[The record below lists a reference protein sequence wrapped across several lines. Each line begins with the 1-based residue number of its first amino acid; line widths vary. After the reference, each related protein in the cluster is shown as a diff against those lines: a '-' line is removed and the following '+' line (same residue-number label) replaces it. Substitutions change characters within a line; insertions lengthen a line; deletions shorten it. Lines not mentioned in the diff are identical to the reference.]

1 MGTLRAYIEEGESK
15 QACSVTNLFMPEHKL
30 KVGILLDSLLVPQW
44 VKKIID
50 DIEKSDCM
58 ELDLVVLNRES
69 VNKSPWFRL
78 GWLLPRVLFLSYEWI
93 DELLCARNAN
103 NASAIADLEK
113 PRTGTN
119 VIEVVRERTG
129 SEHRFEPK
137 DLSKIQSRELDVLL
151 RFGFSTLSGGILDA
165 ARYGVWSVHHGDNC
179 KYRGGPPLFWE
190 IYEGNVYSV
199 STLQRLSEQPDGG
212 TILYRS
218 RSATYMTS
226 LFRNRNPVYWKTASF
241 LIRRLSDL
249 HRWGWQHVASAA
261 VDHDVAYHDKS
272 TNEYPS
278 NIRMVAFLA
287 KLAYRNAT
295 DRFKRRFFRQKWFL
309 GFRETSDSA
318 SEFIEIAP
326 ARDSFLADPFVV
338 VSSGQRTVF
347 FEDFDI
353 PTAKGVIAHTVIG
366 MDGKP
371 SESKVSLERD
381 YHLSY
386 PMIFQWQGA
395 YYMIPET
402 RQNGTIELYRA
413 SRFPDCW
420 ELEKILFKDIEAV
433 DSTVY
438 FNDDGVWLFTN
449 IAPPGGSAHDELYL
463 FHAKSPFGEWAPHP
477 FNPVVSDVGRARP
490 AGHLFHRNGVLIRP
504 SQDCSV
510 RYGYAINFN
519 RVDVITPTEYRET
532 LVDRMTPE
540 IFAGSLGTHTY
551 NSGGGLEV
559 VDVLRSV
566 GRW

>member
-1 MGTLRAYIEEGESK
+1 
-15 QACSVTNLFMPEHKL
+15 
-30 KVGILLDSLLVPQW
+30 
-44 VKKIID
+44 
-50 DIEKSDCM
+50 
-58 ELDLVVLNRES
+58 
-69 VNKSPWFRL
+69 
-78 GWLLPRVLFLSYEWI
+78 
-93 DELLCARNAN
+93 
-103 NASAIADLEK
+103 
-113 PRTGTN
+113 
-119 VIEVVRERTG
+119 
-129 SEHRFEPK
+129 
-137 DLSKIQSRELDVLL
+137 
-151 RFGFSTLSGGILDA
+151 
-165 ARYGVWSVHHGDNC
+165 
-179 KYRGGPPLFWE
+179 
-190 IYEGNVYSV
+190 
-199 STLQRLSEQPDGG
+199 
-212 TILYRS
+212 
-218 RSATYMTS
+218 
-226 LFRNRNPVYWKTASF
+226 
-241 LIRRLSDL
+241 
-249 HRWGWQHVASAA
+249 
-261 VDHDVAYHDKS
+261 
-272 TNEYPS
+272 
-278 NIRMVAFLA
+278 MVAFLA

-295 DRFKRRFFRQKWFL
+295 YRFKRRFFRQKWFL
-309 GFRETSDSA
+309 GFRENSNHAT
-318 SEFIEIAP
+318 EFIEIAP
-326 ARDSFLADPFVV
+326 ARGKFIADPFVV
-338 VSSGQRTVF
+338 VSNGQRTVF

-353 PTAKGVIAHTVIG
+353 RKNKGIIAHTVIG
-366 MDGKP
+366 IDGKP

-386 PMIFQWQGA
+386 PMIFQWQGE

-402 RQNGTIELYRA
+402 RRNRTIELYRA

-519 RVDVITPTEYRET
+519 RVDVITPTEYSET